1 MADREIACPKCS
13 QPMQEGYLVENARR
27 AHWFE
32 GRPRYWLGLN
42 IFRWAQAQV
51 PITTYRCTSRGY
63 LESYAR

>member
-1 MADREIACPKCS
+1 
-13 QPMQEGYLVENARR
+13 MQEGYLVENARR

-42 IFRWAQAQV
+42 IFRWAQAQM
-51 PITTYRCTSRGY
+51 PITTYRCTSCGY